1 MKRTKV
7 TREYRDLTPA
17 EAERVRKI
25 RAEAERE
32 KEKLLAQGRRQK
44 AGADRRAQARSA
56 TKQAENG
63 SKSRSSPIGARL
75 RRLRTQRVLTQQ
87 AVAESAAKTKQ
98 ARQLGATARGLQS
111 ALSQIESGVIKNPG
125 VLTLDVLC
133 QGLGVSLA
141 DVLKAR

>member
-17 EAERVRKI
+17 EAERVRQI
-25 RAEAERE
+25 RAEAELE
-32 KEKLLAQGRRQK
+32 KEKLLATGRRQK
-44 AGADRRAQARSA
+44 AATDRKARGRSG

-63 SKSRSSPIGARL
+63 PGTRSSPIGAQL
-75 RRLRTQRVLTQQ
+75 RRLRTKLVLTQQ

-98 ARQLGATARGLQS
+98 ARKLGATARGLQS